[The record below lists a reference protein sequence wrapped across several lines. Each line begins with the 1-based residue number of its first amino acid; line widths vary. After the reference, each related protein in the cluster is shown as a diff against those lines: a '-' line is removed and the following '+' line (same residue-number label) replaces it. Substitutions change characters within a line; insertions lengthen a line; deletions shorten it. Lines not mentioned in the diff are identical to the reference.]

1 MNKALTP
8 IDLAFLAL
16 ESRVQTGHVGGLLIF
31 TLPANATDGFFR
43 RAVESHEDWRRVAGV
58 YGLKLGRRGI
68 LPHWVTDEAVDVEAH
83 IQYLALPKPGTRRQ
97 LYSVAERLHA
107 QPLDRQHPLWEIA
120 FIEGL
125 EGGRG
130 AVYIK
135 VHHALV
141 DGISAIRTLLST
153 FSTTPYA
160 PSPFLFW
167 QPPSAPER
175 PSPDDESVLSSPQ
188 SVLEKLR
195 AQVNNVTSAA
205 PVATEELKRPVL
217 HALGLHPSV
226 VRSPFMAP
234 RSILNRPITSRRRL
248 ASREF
253 SLRAVL
259 AAAEAA
265 EATLNDVVLMVC
277 SSALRRY
284 LTEHDALPGES
295 LVTWMPISTRGDEDS
310 RPSNQITMAC
320 VSLATDIA
328 DPLQRLR
335 TIQAGALAAKQE
347 VIDRP
352 RAVTEWVT
360 LWRGGFPVLTNLL
373 GVDHLLS
380 PAANL
385 TISNV
390 PGVSQDLY
398 FHGAKLEAIYPL
410 SVLVGTMGLNI
421 TLLSCGDTL
430 AAGPLACPDTVPGLD
445 SLAAYLEDA
454 FSEFQQLFLS
464 QQNATAAPTTSKRR
478 NRRM

>member
-1 MNKALTP
+1 MNKALTL

-31 TLPANATDGFFR
+31 TLPANAPEGFFR
-43 RAVESHEDWRRVAGV
+43 QAVESHKDWRRVDGV
-58 YGLKLGRRGI
+58 YGLKLQRQGLR
-68 LPHWVTDEAVDVEAH
+68 PHWVKDDAVDVEAH
-83 IQYLALPKPGTRRQ
+83 IEYLALPKPGTRRQ
-97 LYSVAERLHA
+97 LYAVVERFHA

-141 DGISAIRTLLST
+141 DGISAIRTLLRT
-153 FSTTPYA
+153 FSTTPDT
-160 PSPFLFW
+160 PSPLLFW
-167 QPPSAPER
+167 QPPPVPER
-175 PSPDDESVLSSPQ
+175 PSSENESIFSSPQ
-188 SVLEKLR
+188 SILEKLR
-195 AQVNNVTSAA
+195 AQLNTVTSAA
-205 PVATEELKRPVL
+205 SIATEELKRPLL
-217 HALGLHPSV
+217 HTLGLHPSV

-248 ASREF
+248 ASHEF
-253 SLRAVL
+253 SLSAVIS
-259 AAAEAA
+259 AAKAA
-265 EATLNDVVLMVC
+265 GSTMNDVVLMIC
-277 SSALRRY
+277 AGALRQY
-284 LTEHDALPGES
+284 LAKHDALPQES
-295 LVTWMPISTRGDEDS
+295 LVTWMPISTRSDEDN

-328 DPLQRLR
+328 DPMRR
-335 TIQAGALAAKQE
+335 FRAIQARALAAKQE
-347 VIDRP
+347 VIDRS
-352 RAVTEWVT
+352 REVTEWVT
-360 LWRGGFPVLTNLL
+360 LWRGGLPVLTNLL
-373 GVDHLLS
+373 GVDRLLS

-390 PGVSQDLY
+390 PGVDKDFY
-398 FHGAKLEAIYPL
+398 FHGAKLEAVYPL
-410 SVLVGTMGLNI
+410 SVLVGMMGLNI

-430 AAGPLACPDTVPGLD
+430 AVGLLACPDTVPELD

-454 FSEFQQLFLS
+454 FTEFQHLFSS
-464 QQNATAAPTTSKRR
+464 QGATVAPAKSKRR